1 MKVKLLDVHKEEV
14 INKLYVA
21 ARTCYSKGS
30 PIDMFNTITDNS
42 EAALEKRVKLI
53 KQVFNS
59 GHLSI
64 AEHASVTFL
73 ISGVD
78 RALTH
83 QLVRHRAGVV
93 FSQQSQRYC
102 NLEDTF
108 DYVIPKE
115 IEKNQEA
122 LDMFKQTMET
132 IHTVYNTLIN
142 IGIKAEDARAVL
154 PNACC
159 TNLTMTVNLRE
170 LTQIC
175 ELRLCSCAQYEIR
188 TLVNMMAFAV
198 KSALPFMAEYLV
210 PKCER
215 LGYCNE
221 PKKRSCGRKK
231 TREDVFSM

>member
-115 IEKNQEA
+115 IEKNLEA

-231 TREDVFSM
+231 TREAVFSM

>member
-21 ARTCYSKGS
+21 ARTCYYKGS

-102 NLEDTF
+102 NLEATF

-115 IEKNQEA
+115 IEKNLEA

-142 IGIKAEDARAVL
+142 MGIKAEDARAVL

-221 PKKRSCGRKK
+221 SRDRSCGRKK
-231 TREDVFSM
+231 LKKDVL

>member
-1 MKVKLLDVHKEEV
+1 MRVKLLDVHKEEV

-102 NLEDTF
+102 NLEATF

-115 IEKNQEA
+115 IEKNLEA

-142 IGIKAEDARAVL
+142 MGIKAEDARAVL

-221 PKKRSCGRKK
+221 SKDRSCGRKK
-231 TREDVFSM
+231 LKKDVL

>member
-115 IEKNQEA
+115 IEKNLEA

>member
-102 NLEDTF
+102 NLEATF

-115 IEKNQEA
+115 IEKNLEA